1 MKRHPARTA
10 QAKPKQALLQKR
22 APEPPHGNR
31 LKSWLADA
39 EQLANEIRS
48 RLGHDLDVDDLL
60 EQSRKDLEHRGE

>member
-1 MKRHPARTA
+1 MKRHPVRTA
-10 QAKPKQALLQKR
+10 QARPKQALLQKR
-22 APEPPHGNR
+22 APEPPHGS

>member
-1 MKRHPARTA
+1 MKRHPTRTA
-10 QAKPKQALLQKR
+10 QARQKQALLQKR
-22 APEPPHGNR
+22 APEPS

-48 RLGHDLDVDDLL
+48 RLGHDMDVDYLL